1 MSDEISAN
9 DQIFIEKVVRQ
20 LNQVM
25 GNHKEL
31 SQGNA
36 TKVCNLISNIS
47 ASFFIHTLYSV
58 FNCIID
64 QNASKVSALETWEVM
79 KHNFIDE
86 CLHENIKRLNQLI
99 ISECSSLGNKNVH

>member
-47 ASFFIHTLYSV
+47 ASFLFILYILCS
-58 FNCIID
+58 I
-64 QNASKVSALETWEVM
+64 ASLIKMRV
-79 KHNFIDE
+79 KF
-86 CLHENIKRLNQLI
+86 LHWRHGKL
-99 ISECSSLGNKNVH
+99 